1 MSEPFL
7 AEIRMVGFNFAPRGW
22 AFCDGQLLPINQ
34 NQALFSL
41 IGTTY
46 GGDGRTT
53 FALPDLRGRTPIHLS
68 PTYIGGQKGGEES
81 HALSLSEMPVH
92 GHTARAT
99 SNNPT
104 TPIPASVVVL
114 ASSAPSEAYA
124 PADQLAAMREGT
136 IGNVGGSQAHENMQ
150 PYLAVNFCIA
160 LQGIF
165 PSRN

>member
-1 MSEPFL
+1 
-7 AEIRMVGFNFAPRGW
+7 
-22 AFCDGQLLPINQ
+22 
-34 NQALFSL
+34 
-41 IGTTY
+41 
-46 GGDGRTT
+46 
-53 FALPDLRGRTPIHLS
+53 
-68 PTYIGGQKGGEES
+68 
-81 HALSLSEMPVH
+81 MPVH